1 MYVQTYIPRCT
12 NLETRNRNRNESALK
27 KTPQKSKSQKPP
39 FRAIQDSSEDKR
51 SGMVRSVRPLVQWP
65 VKHDL

>member
-27 KTPQKSKSQKPP
+27 KDSTKKQIAETP

-51 SGMVRSVRPLVQWP
+51 SGMVRSVRPSARTVASQT
-65 VKHDL
+65 